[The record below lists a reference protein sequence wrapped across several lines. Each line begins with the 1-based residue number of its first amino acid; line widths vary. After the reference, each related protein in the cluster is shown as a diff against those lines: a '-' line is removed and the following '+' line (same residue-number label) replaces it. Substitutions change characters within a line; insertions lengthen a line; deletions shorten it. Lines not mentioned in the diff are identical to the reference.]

1 MLISPACHGI
11 AAVLPSLPF
20 AKVQYSG
27 HIGGTENK
35 ELEREVND
43 EELEVPIF
51 WRWRRNWRRRHAAAE
66 RQACRLQVVRTKK
79 LKSFKETVCSLLLQW
94 LTDR

>member
-1 MLISPACHGI
+1 MLISPVCHGI

-43 EELEVPIF
+43 ERVGSADFLAMAKEMAKKTCCRRETSLSTSGRTHKKAEVI
-51 WRWRRNWRRRHAAAE
+51 
-66 RQACRLQVVRTKK
+66 
-79 LKSFKETVCSLLLQW
+79 
-94 LTDR
+94 